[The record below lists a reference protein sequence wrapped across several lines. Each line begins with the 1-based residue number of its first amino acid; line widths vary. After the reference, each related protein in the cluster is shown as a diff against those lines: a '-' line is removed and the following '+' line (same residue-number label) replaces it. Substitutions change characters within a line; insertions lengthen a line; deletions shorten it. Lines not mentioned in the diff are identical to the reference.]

1 MRMKEQKKETKVIG
15 EIEKMKA
22 NFKNKF
28 CKTQIKTN
36 IQNQTGITLL
46 VLVITIIIL
55 LILAGITINAITADN
70 GIINNAGQAK
80 EEAEIANEKE
90 IVEKATVQAMGNN
103 KYGNIEESELQG
115 ALDKETGEG
124 KTETDD
130 VGEEF
135 EVGFLDCK
143 RYYTVDKDGNVTG
156 PQDIIEDKSPGD
168 ITKDKN
174 GNDIEK
180 GQPYEIWC
188 IEDLCAFSNMVNN
201 ESIYSTVMLMKD
213 LNFNSKYS
221 YVNGTIEV
229 DGNIP
234 SCNSIEELKK
244 ALTENEGFYPIGDY
258 SLSTSFRGIFDGNN
272 KTIKNIYIN
281 RPDMLVGL
289 FGSTSN
295 TSDYNI
301 IIKNLSIFG
310 NMTGSTVGSILANG
324 RTFDNSNKSSFIK
337 IENCISNVKIEGSDY
352 VGGIIGINN
361 ASSKGSLIIANCIN
375 KGTINGKRYV
385 GGILGYNYNNTKI
398 INCYNSGNVAGESD
412 VGGIVGHDER
422 QSNIINSYNLGN
434 IKSNSNAGGITGWLG
449 WYERN
454 IENCYNIGEISGN
467 IKGGIIG
474 GLNISNEL
482 LTTQN
487 CYYLNKNI
495 SKGTG
500 SWNGGGESQE
510 DINGISDTEIKSS
523 EILEKLNEYVET
535 VKEKEGIQ
543 LKKWVQGSD
552 GYPTFEFSIQ

>member
-1 MRMKEQKKETKVIG
+1 MQQ
-15 EIEKMKA
+15 IE
-22 NFKNKF
+22 NK
-28 CKTQIKTN
+28 IKS
-36 IQNQTGITLL
+36 QNGITLL

-70 GIINNAGQAK
+70 GIINNAGRAK

-90 IVEKATVQAMGNN
+90 IVEKATVQAMENN
-103 KYGNIEESELQG
+103 KYGNIEKSELQS
-115 ALDKETGEG
+115 ALDKQMGEG

-135 EVGFLDCK
+135 EVGFLDSK

-156 PQDIIEDKSPGD
+156 PQDIVEDKSPGD

-174 GNDIEK
+174 GNDIKE

-188 IEDLCAFSNMVNN
+188 IEDLCAFSNLVNN
-201 ESIYSTVMLMKD
+201 ESVYSTVMLMRD

-234 SCNSIEELKK
+234 SCNSIEELQK
-244 ALTENEGFYPIGDY
+244 ALTENEGFYPIGD

-272 KTIKNIYIN
+272 KAIKNIYIN

-289 FGSTSN
+289 FGRTSAVFGN
-295 TSDYNI
+295 NI

-310 NMTGSTVGSILANG
+310 NMTGSDVGSIFANVV
-324 RTFDNSNKSSFIK
+324 TNNIDSLIK
-337 IENCISNVKIEGSDY
+337 IENCISNVKIKGSDH
-352 VGGIIGINN
+352 VGGIIGINS
-361 ASSKGSLIIANCIN
+361 ASSQGNLIIANCIN
-375 KGTINGKRYV
+375 KGTINGKKYV
-385 GGILGYNYNNTKI
+385 GGILGHNYNNAKI

-434 IKSNSNAGGITGWLG
+434 IKANSNAGGITGWLG

-467 IKGGIIG
+467 VKGGIIG

-495 SKGTG
+495 SKGTE

-535 VKEKEGIQ
+535 VEEKESIQ